1 VRHSIG
7 CVNRPGSTG
16 LPDDEGKPMGA
27 AGFEWSEFQRIPG
40 VGPKLAAK
48 LAELG
53 VQGLD
58 DLAGRSPEALYRQL
72 GDLRQAHIDRCV
84 LYVFRCAVYFAKTP
98 NPDAEKLKWWAW
110 KDKTVT

>member
-1 VRHSIG
+1 MKG
-7 CVNRPGSTG
+7 NRW
-16 LPDDEGKPMGA
+16 GA
-27 AGFEWSEFQRIPG
+27 APSAWKEFQWIPG

-58 DLAGRSPEALYRQL
+58 DLAGRSPEALYREL
-72 GDLRQAHIDRCV
+72 VDLRQAHIDRCV

>member
-1 VRHSIG
+1 MKGTRWGVA
-7 CVNRPGSTG
+7 GSAW
-16 LPDDEGKPMGA
+16 K
-27 AGFEWSEFQRIPG
+27 EFQRIPG

-58 DLAGRSPEALYRQL
+58 DLAGRSPEALYREL
-72 GDLRQAHIDRCV
+72 VDLRQVHIDRCV

>member
-1 VRHSIG
+1 MKG
-7 CVNRPGSTG
+7 NRWGVAGSAW
-16 LPDDEGKPMGA
+16 K
-27 AGFEWSEFQRIPG
+27 EFQRIPG

-48 LAELG
+48 LAALG

-58 DLAGRSPEALYRQL
+58 DLAGRSPEALYREL
-72 GDLRQAHIDRCV
+72 VDLRQAHIDRCV

>member
-1 VRHSIG
+1 MKG
-7 CVNRPGSTG
+7 NRW
-16 LPDDEGKPMGA
+16 GA
-27 AGFEWSEFQRIPG
+27 AGSAWKEFQQIPG

-58 DLAGRSPEALYRQL
+58 DLAGRSPEALYREL
-72 GDLRQAHIDRCV
+72 VDLRQAHIDRCV